1 MERDFPATGAGD
13 SPRGIAD
20 PWVSP
25 LLGPLQSRVV
35 MSAMTR
41 SAAGPGHVPTAEMAR
56 YYARRAAGGV
66 GLVLT
71 ESTAIAPI
79 GDGFPDAPRIVTE
92 EQVAGWRIVTDAV
105 HNAGAPIFCQLLHCG
120 RITHPD
126 YTDGLLPV
134 SSTDRAAGGINRRNN
149 QPYAT
154 PRRLDGSE
162 LPSVVTSYRIAAA
175 AADRAGFDGVEL
187 HLAHGYLPDQFLD
200 ARVNDRTDG
209 YGGSV
214 ENRSRFAIA
223 LVEAIVQQLGP
234 ARVIA
239 RISPSRWMDGLYDW
253 PDLDDMIAHL
263 LPALETAGLRMLDIS
278 CARSDYAATS
288 GRIVR
293 MARPLWPHLLM
304 AGASLSRDDAQAEID
319 AGLVDLVTYGR
330 PLLANHDLVRRFRER
345 LPVAEFESRMLDTLE

>member
-1 MERDFPATGAGD
+1 MNPDTPPPLTGDG
-13 SPRGIAD
+13 PRGIAE
-20 PWVSP
+20 PWNSP
-25 LLGPLQSRVV
+25 LLGHLQSRVV

-41 SAAGPGHVPTAEMAR
+41 SAAGPDHVPTAAMAT
-56 YYARRAAGGV
+56 YYARRAEAGV

-92 EQVAGWRIVTDAV
+92 AQIEGWRTVTEAV
-105 HNAGAPIFCQLLHCG
+105 HRAGAPIFCQLLHAG

-126 YTDGLLPV
+126 YTDGFLPV
-134 SSTDRAAGGINRRNN
+134 SSTDRPAGGINRRNN

-154 PRRLDGSE
+154 PRRLDESE
-162 LPSVVTSYRIAAA
+162 LPEVVDLFQVAAA
-175 AADRAGFDGVEL
+175 AADLAGFDGVEL

-200 ARVNDRTDG
+200 GRVNDRTDRH
-209 YGGSV
+209 GGSV
-214 ENRSRFAIA
+214 ENRCRFAVA
-223 LVEAIVQQLGP
+223 LVRSVVQQLGP
-234 ARVIA
+234 ERVIA
-239 RISPSRWMDGLYDW
+239 RMSPSRWMDGLYDW

-304 AGASLSRDDAQAEID
+304 AGASLSQDDAQAEID
-319 AGLVDLVTYGR
+319 AGLVDMVTYGR
-330 PLLANHDLVRRFRER
+330 PLLANHDLVRRFRDR
-345 LPVAEFESRMLDTLE
+345 LPVTEFEPRMLDTLE